1 MRLNICYQLI
11 IKLMNIL
18 DLSLYITNNKLEE
31 KNKEGKIITGLLYV
45 DNKCKPLTEIMD
57 LPDKPLNTLE
67 QDELCPG
74 SEILEEI
81 NKGLS

>member
-1 MRLNICYQLI
+1 
-11 IKLMNIL
+11 
-18 DLSLYITNNKLEE
+18 
-31 KNKEGKIITGLLYV
+31 LLYV

>member
-1 MRLNICYQLI
+1 MLLEKSSISNSSIILI
-11 IKLMNIL
+11 R
-18 DLSLYITNNKLEE
+18 E
-31 KNKEGKIITGLLYV
+31 KNKESKIITGLLYV

-74 SEILEEI
+74 SEVLEEI

>member
-1 MRLNICYQLI
+1 MCIRDSHNFDPTDAGSS
-11 IKLMNIL
+11 L
-18 DLSLYITNNKLEE
+18 DLIRK

-45 DNKCKPLTEIMD
+45 DNECKPLTEIMD
-57 LPDKPLNTLE
+57 LPDKPLNSLGQE
-67 QDELCPG
+67 ELCPG

>member
-1 MRLNICYQLI
+1 
-11 IKLMNIL
+11 
-18 DLSLYITNNKLEE
+18 
-31 KNKEGKIITGLLYV
+31 
-45 DNKCKPLTEIMD
+45 MD

-74 SEILEEI
+74 SKVLEEI